1 MDVYRSSPPLP
12 GIFCPFHLLPS
23 AHAPPKS
30 DPKES
35 LSMESYIYIVLI
47 VSLVVQKLEG
57 WLEKMRAGS
66 GALARATVLGLI
78 IQKGFAQL
86 HGSAGPRH
94 NLAITG
100 KPVYFALNYFLSCFS
115 SSGFI
120 F

>member
-1 MDVYRSSPPLP
+1 MCIEAALICQAFFVLS
-12 GIFCPFHLLPS
+12 IFFQVLMHRQSQILKNPYLW
-23 AHAPPKS
+23 KV
-30 DPKES
+30 
-35 LSMESYIYIVLI
+35 IYIVLI
-47 VSLVVQKLEG
+47 VSLVMQKLEG

-66 GALARATVLGLI
+66 GALERAIVLGLI

-94 NLAITG
+94 NLAMTG